1 MIKFNFM
8 YRLLTL
14 ISVLAITACGGSGD
28 STDLTNTDTP
38 TNPTVL
44 NQAAYAGGTVYD
56 FGFNSIDTV
65 PFINAPADT
74 DFTRYAM
81 LHDGTTYR
89 LYFFKQGSSDTI
101 YQFGYNS
108 TTQKYEYGFNSIPI
122 LKLTGIPTDADSSS
136 FAMLFDGTT
145 YRLYLK
151 RTNTNTVMYQFG
163 FNSTS
168 GDYEYGF
175 NSIST
180 LFITLAPSDANFNR
194 WAMLHDG
201 AAYRLYIG
209 KDGAQDALYQF
220 AFNPASSDY
229 EWGFNSIPELQITN
243 MPSSSIKSNFSM
255 LHDGSDYRFYYPAT
269 Q

>member
-8 YRLLTL
+8 YRLLRL
-14 ISVLAITACGGSGD
+14 ISVLTITTCANSAD
-28 STDLTNTDTP
+28 PANTDISI
-38 TNPTVL
+38 NPTAL
-44 NQAAYAGGTVYD
+44 NQAAYAGGTVYN
-56 FGFNSIDTV
+56 FGFNSIDTI

-108 TTQKYEYGFNSIPI
+108 TTQKYEYGFDSIPI
-122 LKLTGIPTDADSSS
+122 LKITGIPTDADSSS

-168 GDYEYGF
+168 GNYEYGF
-175 NSIST
+175 NSIPI
-180 LFITLAPSDANFNR
+180 LFITQAPSHANFNR
-194 WAMLHDG
+194 WSMLHDG
-201 AAYRLYIG
+201 TTYRLYIG
-209 KDGAQDALYQF
+209 KNSEQNTLYQF
-220 AFNPASSDY
+220 AFNPASSNY
-229 EWGFNSIPELQITN
+229 EWGFNSIPELQIKH

-255 LHDGSDYRFYYPAT
+255 LHDGSAYRFYYPAT